1 MERQSDTAD
10 NQSNTDLHV
19 VAAGREGRTNLVAGH
34 PTSGGAHRWGRAD
47 GGRPVAKGRGPPVR
61 QRSNLIIL
69 FGIAFFLIGGA
80 IVFLVLNGE
89 DGGGSSAAS
98 GQAEVTVFVAAQDI
112 DANTLGTDVIEQGL
126 LTTDQVPAGSQPV
139 GAITSAAGLD
149 NQIFAVGVGEGEV
162 ITASQLA
169 VRSLSNIS
177 VPEGF
182 DGVAVT
188 LPYTN
193 GGAGYV
199 APGDTVNV
207 YGVYGSSD
215 QAAGLAT
222 PIGGAEAAPLPR
234 TELLLTNVR
243 VLDVDAQEGA
253 SFQTAEQTSSTGSTS
268 GAETGRAADKSTL
281 TYLLALRP
289 ADAERLVQVSSF
301 AQVYFSLTADDAP
314 PAGDTPGSDA
324 TSVNGPVSSDS
335 AAPAQG

>member
-1 MERQSDTAD
+1 M
-10 NQSNTDLHV
+10 
-19 VAAGREGRTNLVAGH
+19 
-34 PTSGGAHRWGRAD
+34 
-47 GGRPVAKGRGPPVR
+47 R

-80 IVFLVLNGE
+80 IVYLVVNDDD
-89 DGGGSSAAS
+89 DGGTAASSS

-112 DANTLGTDVIEQGL
+112 EPNTLGADVIEQGL
-126 LTTDQVPAGSQPV
+126 LTTDQLPAGSQPV
-139 GAITSAAGLD
+139 GAITSAGGLD

-162 ITASQLA
+162 ITSSQLA

-182 DGVAVT
+182 DGVAIT

-215 QAAGLAT
+215 EAAGLAT
-222 PIGGAEAAPLPR
+222 PDAGLDPAARLPR
-234 TELLLTNVR
+234 TELILTNVR
-243 VLDVDAQEGA
+243 VLDVDDQEGA
-253 SFQTAEQTSSTGSTS
+253 SFQ
-268 GAETGRAADKSTL
+268 AADEGNDNASSRRTDRSTL

-289 ADAERLVQVSSF
+289 ADAERIVQVSNF
-301 AQVYFSLTADDAP
+301 AQLYFSLTADDAA
-314 PAGDTPGSDA
+314 PAGDTPGSDGG
-324 TSVNGPVSSDS
+324 SVNGPVSADS